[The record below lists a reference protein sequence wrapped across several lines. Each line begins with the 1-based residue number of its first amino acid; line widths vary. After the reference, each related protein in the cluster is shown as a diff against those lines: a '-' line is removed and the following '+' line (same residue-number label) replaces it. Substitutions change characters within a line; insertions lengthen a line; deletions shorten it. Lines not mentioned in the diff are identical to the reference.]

1 MFTRIMDKTMRS
13 VKYEFSPGPA
23 GTEAPA
29 WTIERPGTY
38 AEGREHMRHQ
48 ATSVR
53 SVGFSLFRAS
63 EYAEWEVRGIVI
75 EVEPRDGEPGTIVTT
90 VKPDSL
96 ASQPM
101 WLNNLAARAVSE

>member
-23 GTEAPA
+23 GTEAPT

-38 AEGREHMRHQ
+38 AKGWEHMQHQ
-48 ATSVR
+48 TTRVR
-53 SVGFSLFRAS
+53 SVGFSLFRES
-63 EYAEWEVRGIVI
+63 EDADWAVKGIII

-90 VKPDSL
+90 VRPDSL
-96 ASQPM
+96 ASQPV
-101 WLNNLAARAVSE
+101 WLNNLAAWTVSD